1 MPQLMSSIHLKMA
14 TGALIAADTFIE
26 SCTVKTEFF
35 VGQGAQ
41 RGQPAFS
48 ADDNISPMLWNFT
61 AAQLTAKLKAF
72 RLAGQHVS
80 SVTGL
85 KAKLVQQVKACMLAA
100 PAHAVVPA
108 PAPGPAVVPASAIA
122 LDSGAASHDG
132 DGEDSDWEDNAPNV
146 ADDAL
151 DKVIARGGEGVDDPV
166 DLEDEDFDA
175 AMFDAWHAEEEEE
188 ADADGEDDG
197 AV

>member
-1 MPQLMSSIHLKMA
+1 MWA
-14 TGALIAADTFIE
+14 RE
-26 SCTVKTEFF
+26 RTE
-35 VGQGAQ
+35 
-41 RGQPAFS
+41 RGQLAFS

-61 AAQLTAKLKAF
+61 VAQLTAKLKAF

-85 KAKLVQQVKACMLAA
+85 KAKLVEQVKAGMLAA
-100 PAHAVVPA
+100 PAPAA
-108 PAPGPAVVPASAIA
+108 PAPAVVPASAIA